1 MAYTTIDKPSDYF
14 NTVTYTGDMVDG
26 DGTGHTQSITGV
38 GFQPNWVWHKG
49 RSGARTHILVDSVR
63 GTSSYNWLISNSSSP
78 EITAN
83 DNGAIK
89 SIDSNGI
96 TLENGADSSSKSNNA
111 GKNGETYVFWNWLA
125 GTSFT
130 NDASSTGIG
139 TIDSTGSFNNDSG
152 FSIVSY
158 TNTNQ
163 SANSG
168 VATIKHGL
176 NTTPNVMILKD
187 RDATSDWQV
196 FHSSLPT
203 NKYLDL
209 NTTDAAAADTNVWN
223 NTAPTSS
230 VFTVG
235 DNSYSNPANRAMI
248 AYVFAE
254 KKGYSKFGS
263 YTGNGN
269 ADGTFVYTGFKPAW
283 VMVKNTETSS
293 NNWVMI
299 DNKRLGY
306 NVDNNRIYADLSN
319 AEDTTDV
326 IDIVSNGFKHR
337 FTGGTSN
344 GSGDKFIY
352 MCFADNPFVTST
364 GVPAT
369 AR

>member
-63 GTSSYNWLISNSSSP
+63 GTSSYNWLITNSSSP

-125 GTSFT
+125 GGS
-130 NDASSTGIG
+130 ASSNEDGSIT
-139 TIDSTGSFNNDSG
+139 STVSASTDAG
-152 FSIVSY
+152 FSIVSW
-158 TNTNQ
+158 TGSG
-163 SANSG
+163 SA
-168 VATIKHGL
+168 ATIGHGL
-176 NTTPNVMILKD
+176 GATPKCIIVKNRTDNVNWFLYN
-187 RDATSDWQV
+187 
-196 FHSSLPT
+196 HSVITAGAS
-203 NKYLDL
+203 NKSFMTL
-209 NTTDAAAADTNVWN
+209 NTTDTLGTNGSA
-223 NTAPTSS
+223 TTFTSVS
-230 VFTVG
+230 STTFGVG
-235 DNSYSNPANRAMI
+235 TDNIINGSSDNMI

-352 MCFADNPFVTST
+352 MCFAENPFVTST